1 MKLRTLYSIV
11 FLAAM
16 AMFLNACSIPE
27 KKICIPEKQDNVLV
41 YDIADILDENEES
54 ALNRELNSFKANTS
68 NVIVVISH
76 PDFCEEEPFMYATQA
91 GEVMG
96 VGTADNDNGI
106 VIVVGTEVR
115 EAFIAVGKGLE
126 GAIPDAYAKR
136 IIEQEMLPEFR
147 NDNYPGGIR
156 RSVAVLK
163 QLASGEFSEYAGG
176 ATNNSKKKS
185 KGFPI
190 ALVLMFFLF
199 GGASLFGQIY
209 RVRKYAAL
217 NDIAFWTAWTILA
230 NSRRSHG
237 GSYSDFSGGRGPF
250 GGGGF
255 GGGGGGGFGGF
266 GGGSFGGG
274 GAGGSW

>member
-1 MKLRTLYSIV
+1 MNLRTLYSIL
-11 FLAAM
+11 FLGAVAM
-16 AMFLNACSIPE
+16 LLNACSIPD
-27 KKICIPEKQDNVLV
+27 KKICFPHKQDNVLV
-41 YDIADILDENEES
+41 YDLANVLDENEET
-54 ALNRELNSFKANTS
+54 ALNHELNSFKANTS
-68 NVIVVISH
+68 NVIVVITH
-76 PDFCEEEPFMYATQA
+76 PDFCGEEPFKYATDA
-91 GEVMG
+91 GEDMG

-106 VIVVGTEVR
+106 VIVVGTEVHK
-115 EAFIAVGKGLE
+115 AFIAVGKGLE

-147 NDNYPGGIR
+147 NDNYIGGIKQ
-156 RSVAVLK
+156 SVSVLK
-163 QLASGEFSEYAGG
+163 KLASGEISEYVGG
-176 ATNNSKKKS
+176 ASNNSKKKS

-217 NDIAFWTAWTILA
+217 NDIAFWTAWSILA
-230 NSRRSHG
+230 NNRRSHG
-237 GSYSDFSGGRGPF
+237 GSYSDFSGGRGP
-250 GGGGF
+250 F